1 MELAV
6 NSMKSFI
13 LKYKKPLVITTSI
26 VLLQIIFGWDAKF
39 CIINLIWL
47 LV

>member
-1 MELAV
+1 MEAT
-6 NSMKSFI
+6 I
-13 LKYKKPLVITTSI
+13 LFARKYKRPLVITTSLV
-26 VLLQIIFGWDAKF
+26 VLQTVFGWDAKF

>member
-1 MELAV
+1 MEAV
-6 NSMKSFI
+6 VDFVI
-13 LKYKKPLVITTSI
+13 RYKRPVIITASVIT
-26 VLLQIIFGWDAKF
+26 LQCLFGWDPKF

>member
-1 MELAV
+1 METAV
-6 NSMKSFI
+6 NFFI
-13 LKYKKPLVITTSI
+13 KYKKPVVITASVV
-26 VLLQIIFGWDAKF
+26 VLQLIFGWDPKF